1 MTPYNSEEKS
11 LPFGGLLRRTWPDAV
26 LSESIQIREPTA
38 WGLYTKESSATDE
51 KIDSALN
58 SVLCFLKGRLT
69 EDI

>member
-26 LSESIQIREPTA
+26 LSEPIQIREPTA